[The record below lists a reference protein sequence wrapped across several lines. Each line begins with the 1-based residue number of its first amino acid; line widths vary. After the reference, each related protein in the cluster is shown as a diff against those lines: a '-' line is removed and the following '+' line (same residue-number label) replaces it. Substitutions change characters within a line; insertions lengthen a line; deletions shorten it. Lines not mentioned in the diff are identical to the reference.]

1 VTPAR
6 LRFVLVVV
14 GAAVLALALVVII
27 RNRSPDDEM
36 LAGIGLLG
44 GVAIVAVAL
53 SDDRH
58 T

>member
-1 VTPAR
+1 MTPAR